1 MRFPEFEGE
10 WVNKK
15 LGQIYKFKITNSLS
29 RADLNYENGSVKNI
43 HYGDIHTQY
52 ATLFDITKESVPY
65 INHELNITKYS
76 DENYCQEGD
85 LIFADASEDYN
96 DIGKCIEI
104 VNLNNEKV
112 QSGLHTLLARPE
124 KSIMAIG
131 FAGYL
136 MKSGNVKLQI
146 QREAQGT
153 KVLSITS
160 GRLSKI
166 ELIFPALP
174 EQQKIASFFTAIDQK
189 ISQLK
194 RKKTLLEQY
203 KKGVIQKIFSQEIRF
218 RGDNGQEFPRWE
230 KKLLRKIAKIYDGTH
245 QTPNYVITG
254 IPFYSVEQVTANDF
268 QNTKYISEDV
278 FKKENQRVKLG
289 KGDILMTRIGDI
301 GTAKYIDWDVNAS
314 FYVSLALIKHSD
326 LFNSNYLSHYIS
338 TQNFQKELWKR
349 TIHVAFPKK
358 INLGEI
364 GECEVEL
371 PPLPE
376 QTKIANFLSVIDDK
390 INHTQTQIEKA
401 EVWKKGLMQRM
412 FV

>member
-1 MRFPEFEGE
+1 MEKQRNIPQLRFPEYEGE
-10 WVNKK
+10 WEEKK
-15 LGQIYKFKITNSLS
+15 LGDVAEIKTGDKDTQNRVDDGIYPFFVRSDNVERINSYS
-29 RADLNYENGSVKNI
+29 
-43 HYGDIHTQY
+43 
-52 ATLFDITKESVPY
+52 FDGE
-65 INHELNITKYS
+65 
-76 DENYCQEGD
+76 
-85 LIFADASEDYN
+85 
-96 DIGKCIEI
+96 
-104 VNLNNEKV
+104 
-112 QSGLHTLLARPE
+112 
-124 KSIMAIG
+124 AI
-131 FAGYL
+131 L
-136 MKSGNVKLQI
+136 
-146 QREAQGT
+146 
-153 KVLSITS
+153 TS
-160 GRLSKI
+160 GDGVGVGKNFHYMNGKFDFHQRVYSIRKFSEYVSGKFIFYFFSDRFYKRVIRLSAKNSVDSVRMDMI
-166 ELIFPALP
+166 TDMPIYFPTLI

-189 ISQLK
+189 ITQLK
-194 RKKTLLEQY
+194 RKKNLLEHY

>member
-1 MRFPEFEGE
+1 MEKQRNIPQLRFPEYEGE
-10 WVNKK
+10 WEEKK
-15 LGQIYKFKITNSLS
+15 LGDVAEIKTGDKDTQNRVDDGIYPFFVRSDNVERINSYS
-29 RADLNYENGSVKNI
+29 
-43 HYGDIHTQY
+43 
-52 ATLFDITKESVPY
+52 FDGE
-65 INHELNITKYS
+65 
-76 DENYCQEGD
+76 
-85 LIFADASEDYN
+85 
-96 DIGKCIEI
+96 
-104 VNLNNEKV
+104 
-112 QSGLHTLLARPE
+112 
-124 KSIMAIG
+124 AI
-131 FAGYL
+131 L
-136 MKSGNVKLQI
+136 
-146 QREAQGT
+146 
-153 KVLSITS
+153 TS
-160 GRLSKI
+160 GDGVGVGKNFHYMNGKFDFHQRVYSIRKFSEYVSRKFIFYFFSDRFYKRVIRLSAKNSVDSVRMDMI
-166 ELIFPALP
+166 TDMPIYFPTLI

-189 ISQLK
+189 ITQLK
-194 RKKTLLEQY
+194 RKKNLLEHY

>member
-1 MRFPEFEGE
+1 MEKQRNIPQLRFPEYEGE
-10 WVNKK
+10 WEEKK
-15 LGQIYKFKITNSLS
+15 LGDVAEIKTGDKDTQNRVDDGIYPFFVRSDNVERINSYS
-29 RADLNYENGSVKNI
+29 
-43 HYGDIHTQY
+43 
-52 ATLFDITKESVPY
+52 FDGE
-65 INHELNITKYS
+65 
-76 DENYCQEGD
+76 
-85 LIFADASEDYN
+85 
-96 DIGKCIEI
+96 
-104 VNLNNEKV
+104 
-112 QSGLHTLLARPE
+112 
-124 KSIMAIG
+124 AI
-131 FAGYL
+131 L
-136 MKSGNVKLQI
+136 
-146 QREAQGT
+146 
-153 KVLSITS
+153 TS
-160 GRLSKI
+160 GDGVGVGKNFHYMNGKFDFHQRVYSIRKFSEYVSGKFIFYFFSDRFYKRVIRLSAKNSVDSVRMDMI
-166 ELIFPALP
+166 TDMPIYFPTLI

-189 ISQLK
+189 ITQLK
-194 RKKTLLEQY
+194 RKKNLLEHY

-314 FYVSLALIKHSD
+314 FYVSLAFIKHSD

>member
-1 MRFPEFEGE
+1 MEKQRNIPQLRFPEYEGE
-10 WVNKK
+10 WEEKT
-15 LGQIYKFKITNSLS
+15 LGDVAEIKTGDKDTQNRVDDGIYPFFVRSDNVERINSYS
-29 RADLNYENGSVKNI
+29 
-43 HYGDIHTQY
+43 
-52 ATLFDITKESVPY
+52 FDGE
-65 INHELNITKYS
+65 
-76 DENYCQEGD
+76 
-85 LIFADASEDYN
+85 
-96 DIGKCIEI
+96 
-104 VNLNNEKV
+104 
-112 QSGLHTLLARPE
+112 
-124 KSIMAIG
+124 AI
-131 FAGYL
+131 L
-136 MKSGNVKLQI
+136 
-146 QREAQGT
+146 
-153 KVLSITS
+153 TS
-160 GRLSKI
+160 GDGVGVGKNFHYMNGKFDFHQRVYSIRKFSEYVSGKFIFYFFSDRFYKRVIRLSAKNSVDSVRMDMI
-166 ELIFPALP
+166 TDMPIYFPTLI

-189 ISQLK
+189 ITQLK
-194 RKKTLLEQY
+194 RKKNLLEHY

>member
-1 MRFPEFEGE
+1 MEKQKNIPQLRFPEYEGE
-10 WVNKK
+10 WEEKK
-15 LGQIYKFKITNSLS
+15 LGDVAEIKTGDKDTQNRVDDGIYPFFVRSDNVERINSYS
-29 RADLNYENGSVKNI
+29 
-43 HYGDIHTQY
+43 
-52 ATLFDITKESVPY
+52 FDGE
-65 INHELNITKYS
+65 
-76 DENYCQEGD
+76 
-85 LIFADASEDYN
+85 
-96 DIGKCIEI
+96 
-104 VNLNNEKV
+104 
-112 QSGLHTLLARPE
+112 
-124 KSIMAIG
+124 AI
-131 FAGYL
+131 L
-136 MKSGNVKLQI
+136 
-146 QREAQGT
+146 
-153 KVLSITS
+153 TS
-160 GRLSKI
+160 GDGVGVGKNFHYMNGKFDFHQRVYSIRKFSEYVSGKFIFYFFSDRFYKRVIRLSAKNSVDSVRMDMI
-166 ELIFPALP
+166 TDMPIYFPTLI

-189 ISQLK
+189 ITQLK
-194 RKKTLLEQY
+194 RKKNLLEHY